1 MSLVIKW
8 MLNIWG
14 EFLSRP
20 VVRALTVTAKGPGS
34 VLGWGTEIP
43 QGACCGPKKKKNEF
57 LKPVLLNV

>member
-1 MSLVIKW
+1 MSLVIKG

-43 QGACCGPKKKKNEF
+43 QGACCGPKKKK
-57 LKPVLLNV
+57 

>member
-43 QGACCGPKKKKNEF
+43 QGACCGPKKKK
-57 LKPVLLNV
+57 